1 MSELKLNM
9 KTDVEVMDELTAKYN
24 KVQKDSKLSD
34 LQKENVVVSILKD
47 FEYLLHQVDN
57 AREFVKH
64 NGYVYIS

>member
-24 KVQKDSKLSD
+24 KVQKDTKLSD
-34 LQKENVVVSILKD
+34 LQKENVVISILKD